1 MRLSSFLRSLVIGLV
16 LLFSAYGLV
25 PVAVAQK
32 AIPVTADPVV
42 KKNRVML
49 TQHLPP
55 VGDQGKQGSCVAWAV
70 GYACLSYL
78 EAQQQKNKP
87 TDTHHIFSPAFIYNQ
102 INHHKDKGSSID
114 AALELLKSKGC
125 ATLATM
131 PYDQH
136 NFTRQ
141 PSEAAVRE
149 AARHRIGGYKELST
163 GREIREALAQR
174 QIVVLS
180 VVMDPKFQAGK
191 FKRYTTVGRQKGL
204 AAGPLAKDVD
214 QHHAMCVVGYD
225 DDKKAYLLMNSW
237 GKGWGQNGFCWVSYG
252 LLQKISKEGDTF
264 ARAAYAVYGP
274 GSKGSLA
281 SSGPPAAS
289 TVSGQKAF

>member
-1 MRLSSFLRSLVIGLV
+1 MRLSRFLRSLVLGVV
-16 LLFSAYGLV
+16 LLFPAFGTSS
-25 PVAVAQK
+25 VAVAQK
-32 AIPVTADPVV
+32 GVPVAADPAA

-78 EAQQQKNKP
+78 EAQQQKTKP

-102 INHHKDKGSSID
+102 INHHKDKGSSIV
-114 AALELLKSKGC
+114 AALELLKTKGC

-131 PYDQH
+131 PYDPH

-149 AARHRIGGYKELST
+149 AARHRIGGYKELGT

-180 VVMDPKFQAGK
+180 VVMDPKFQKGK
-191 FKRYTTVGRQKGL
+191 FKRYTTVSRQKGL
-204 AAGPLAKDVD
+204 AAGPLGKDVD
-214 QHHAMCVVGYD
+214 EHHAMCVVGYD

-237 GKGWGQNGFCWVSYG
+237 GKGWGENGFCWVSYG

-264 ARAAYAVYGP
+264 ARAAYAVSGP
-274 GSKGSLA
+274 RSKDSLA
-281 SSGPPAAS
+281 SSGPS
-289 TVSGQKAF
+289 TTSRAQ